1 MAGVDSE
8 DEGPERA
15 WMGSNPDK
23 PKQVWPVTII
33 SRDATSCLIQWAQG
47 DSAIVYE
54 RITVKPHQLKSWPD
68 VAGVVM
74 TPVAQRAYDALL
86 EADPTIEDVIARKKR
101 VRNSTGFWNGSS
113 SEKTAGPSEKTAVP
127 SEKKAGP
134 SEKKVRKKPAPTNQ
148 SAAKP
153 SPAKKP
159 KQVKCP
165 SRSSFRPLIL
175 LAAATQEPA
184 IIR

>member
-8 DEGPERA
+8 ESELG
-15 WMGSNPDK
+15 WLGSNKDK
-23 PKQVWPVTII
+23 PNECWPVFILSTD
-33 SRDATSCLIQWAQG
+33 SDKRLIKWVKAPE
-47 DSAIVYE
+47 DTKVYE
-54 RITVKPHQLKSWPD
+54 ELTVPLGALRRWPD
-68 VAGVVM
+68 VAQVVM
-74 TPVAQRAYDALL
+74 TPVARCAYNALL
-86 EADPTIEDVIARKKR
+86 KEDPTIEDVMATKKR
-101 VRNSTGFWNGSS
+101 VRNSTGFLFGSPT
-113 SEKTAGPSEKTAVP
+113 EKTAGPSEKTAVP